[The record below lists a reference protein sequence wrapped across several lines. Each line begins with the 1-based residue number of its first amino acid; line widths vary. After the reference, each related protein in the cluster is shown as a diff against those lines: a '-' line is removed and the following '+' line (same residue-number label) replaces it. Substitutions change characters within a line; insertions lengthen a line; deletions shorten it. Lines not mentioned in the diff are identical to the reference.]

1 MIETPVDIAVV
12 GHSGSAT
19 TRTLPG
25 ARPDV
30 EVECCWLGEQRTC
43 VTVLA
48 EAAASCAHDFGTE
61 AGPDRRGTRFGPAPL
76 ELLLAAAAS
85 CVTTTLSALAT
96 RSGIAVRSLSA
107 SVVGEE
113 DARPIDRRAADGPA
127 LRRIRIRV
135 DLDAEVGDAALD
147 ALLATVPAQSP
158 VLAALGLPLRLERG
172 RPGDRA

>member
-1 MIETPVDIAVV
+1 
-12 GHSGSAT
+12 
-19 TRTLPG
+19 
-25 ARPDV
+25 
-30 EVECCWLGEQRTC
+30 
-43 VTVLA
+43 
-48 EAAASCAHDFGTE
+48 
-61 AGPDRRGTRFGPAPL
+61 
-76 ELLLAAAAS
+76 
-85 CVTTTLSALAT
+85 VTTTLSALAT